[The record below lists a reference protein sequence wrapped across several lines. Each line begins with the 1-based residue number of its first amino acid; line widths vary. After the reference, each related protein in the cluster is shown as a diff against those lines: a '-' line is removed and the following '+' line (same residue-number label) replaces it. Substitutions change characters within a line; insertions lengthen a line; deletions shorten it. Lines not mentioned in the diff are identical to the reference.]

1 MKILIEYYDK
11 DVLKNIVAPL
21 TLRPERVIYLYDRG
35 MQEPTVFTSLKTCF
49 SAHWQTEVEAIPID
63 NSTVESIRKA
73 TCRIMGR
80 YPAEDCAL
88 ELTGGSELMMIG
100 GYKAGREMGVQML
113 HTDLV
118 HRYIRDVET
127 DAEVAQTATLT
138 LEDFLHA
145 KGACLMGESHRP
157 PQPLRYEAIRRMARY
172 LFTHLPAWKETCSY
186 LQTIVSRS
194 LPHELYMEHRRRVHI
209 KNGRV
214 VSADKDLMKE
224 LQRLGFIKN
233 LIMDQNWVRF
243 SFCSMED
250 KQYCISY
257 GGWLEL
263 YVYIGAAASGAFAD
277 VKLGT
282 MIDWDVYD
290 GVRMGGNEIDVILM
304 EDSLPVF
311 ISCKLRDAD
320 TAALN
325 ELLIAKKRL
334 GGWFSKGVIV
344 TFSQEKRH
352 GTGTYQRAKVLGL
365 AMLDAEDILAED
377 FSERLVKAIREHDLE
392 SLKWKKV

>member
-1 MKILIEYYDK
+1 MKVLIEYYDK

-21 TLRPERVIYLYDRG
+21 TLRPERVIYLYDSG
-35 MQEPTVFTSLKTCF
+35 MQDKTVFTSLKTCF
-49 SAHWQTEVEAIPID
+49 SAHWQTELEAIPIE
-63 NSTVESIRKA
+63 NSTVEAIRKA
-73 TCRIMGR
+73 TSAVMAR
-80 YPAEDCAL
+80 YAAADCAL

-118 HRYIRDVET
+118 HRCIRDVET
-127 DAEVAQTATLT
+127 DAEVAQTASLT

-157 PQPLRYEAIRRMARY
+157 PRPERYEAIQQMARY
-172 LFTHLPAWKETCSY
+172 LFTHLPEWKATCSY
-186 LQTIVSRS
+186 LQTVAARG
-194 LPHELYMEHRRRVHI
+194 LPHELYMEQRRRVHI

-214 VSADKDLMKE
+214 VSPDKALLKE
-224 LQRLGFIKN
+224 LQRLGFLKN
-233 LIMDQNWVRF
+233 LIIDQNWVRF

-257 GGWLEL
+257 GVWLEL
-263 YVYIGAAASGAFAD
+263 YVYIGAAVSGAFAD

-325 ELLIAKKRL
+325 ELVIAKKRL

-352 GTGTYQRAKVLGL
+352 GTGTYQRAKMMGL

-377 FSERLVKAIREHDLE
+377 FPQRLVKAIREHDLE

>member
-1 MKILIEYYDK
+1 MKVLIEYYDK
-11 DVLKNIVAPL
+11 DVLKNIMAPL
-21 TLRPERVIYLYDRG
+21 TLKPDRVVYLYDRG
-35 MQEPTVFTSLKTCF
+35 MQDMTVFTSLETCF
-49 SAHWQTEVEAIPID
+49 RAHMETKLETVPID
-63 NSTVESIRKA
+63 NSSIEQIRLS
-73 TCRIMGR
+73 TRRVMQR
-80 YPAEDCAL
+80 YAGEDCTL

-100 GYKAGREMGVQML
+100 GYQAGKEMSARLL

-118 HRYIRDVET
+118 RRCIKDVET
-127 DAEVAQTATLT
+127 EEQVAQTATLT
-138 LEDFLHA
+138 LDDFLNA

-157 PQPLRYEAIRRMARY
+157 PQPEKYDAIRDMARY
-172 LFTHLPAWKETCSY
+172 LFTHLSEWKSTCAY
-186 LQTIVSRS
+186 LQSIAARG
-194 LPHELYMEHRRRVHI
+194 LPHELYMEFRRRVHI

-214 VSADKDLMKE
+214 VTPDKEVMKE
-224 LQRLGFIKN
+224 FQRLGFIRN

-243 SFCSMED
+243 SFCSIED

-257 GGWLEL
+257 GVWLEL
-263 YVYIGAAASGAFAD
+263 YVYIGAMLSGVFDD

-290 GVRMGGNEIDVILM
+290 GVRMGGNEIDVVLM
-304 EDSLPVF
+304 DDSLPVF

-344 TFSQEKRH
+344 TFSKEKRS
-352 GTGTYQRAKVLGL
+352 GTGTYQRSKVLGL
-365 AMLDAEDILAED
+365 EMLDADDILAED
-377 FSERLVKAIREHDLE
+377 FPMRLVKAIREHDLE

>member
-21 TLRPERVIYLYDRG
+21 TLRPERVIYLYDSG
-35 MQEPTVFTSLKTCF
+35 MQEQTVFTSLETCF
-49 SAHWQTEVEAIPID
+49 RAHFPTQLEAIPIQND
-63 NSTVESIRKA
+63 TIEGIRKA
-73 TCRIMGR
+73 TRAVLER
-80 YPAEDCAL
+80 YPAADCAL

-100 GYKAGREMGVQML
+100 GYKAGREMGVRML

-118 HRYIRDVET
+118 HRCMRDVET
-127 DAEVAQTATLT
+127 DAEVAQTALLT
-138 LEDFLHA
+138 LEDFLNA

-157 PQPLRYEAIRRMARY
+157 PAPERYEAIQKMARY
-172 LFTHLPAWKETCSY
+172 LFTHLAEWKETCSY
-186 LQTIVSRS
+186 FQTIAARG
-194 LPHELYMEHRRRVHI
+194 LPHTLYMEHRRKVHI

-214 VSADKDLMKE
+214 VTPNKE
-224 LQRLGFIKN
+224 MLKEFQRLGFLKN
-233 LIMDQNWVRF
+233 LIIDQNWVRF

-257 GGWLEL
+257 GVWLEL
-263 YVYIGAAASGAFAD
+263 YVYIAAAASGAFAD

-282 MIDWDVYD
+282 MIDWDIYD

-325 ELLIAKKRL
+325 ELLVAKKRL

-344 TFSQEKRH
+344 TFSEEKRH
-352 GTGTYQRAKVLGL
+352 STGTYQRAKMMGL
-365 AMLDAEDILAED
+365 TMLDADDILSED
-377 FSERLVKAIREHDLE
+377 FSQRLVMAIREHDLE
-392 SLKWKKV
+392 SLKWKKL